1 MLPLDRRHRFDGQEV
16 AWGRMGDGPALVLI
30 HGTPFSSQVWRRI
43 APLLARRW
51 TVYYFDLLGYGL
63 SDMRDQQDVSLSV
76 QNRLLASLFAEWK
89 IDRPDV
95 LCHDFGGA
103 TALRGY
109 FLNGLR
115 FHSLTIFDAVAVA
128 PWGSPFVV
136 HVRKHEA
143 ALGASCG
150 VWVCWGCLV
159 ACVGSG
165 VWGGLWGWAVC
176 GLVCSSFCLGCE
188 SDGSWGARRGGV
200 DLLISRWVMMSLV
213 DAAGG
218 CERRVLP
225 GLVHTCEF

>member
-1 MLPLDRRHRFDGQEV
+1 MVHLATRTSSHRSKSSYQAKYATVMLGRIVASFDHERSSAILRKSNCGNSMLPLDRRHRFDGQEV

-30 HGTPFSSQVWRRI
+30 HGTPFSSQTWRRI

-76 QNRLLASLFAEWK
+76 QNRLLVSLFAEWK

-115 FHSLTIFDAVAVA
+115 YHSLTIFDAVAVA
-128 PWGSPFVV
+128 PWGSPFVA
-136 HVRKHEA
+136 HVRKHETA
-143 ALGASCG
+143 FA
-150 VWVCWGCLV
+150 
-159 ACVGSG
+159 
-165 VWGGLWGWAVC
+165 GLPPIPM
-176 GLVCSSFCLGCE
+176 
-188 SDGSWGARRGGV
+188 RRCFV
-200 DLLISRWVMMSLV
+200 RICKVPPI
-213 DAAGG
+213 
-218 CERRVLP
+218 VL
-225 GLVHTCEF
+225 

>member
-1 MLPLDRRHRFDGQEV
+1 
-16 AWGRMGDGPALVLI
+16 MGDGPALVLI

-76 QNRLLASLFAEWK
+76 QNRLLVSLFAEWK

-115 FHSLTIFDAVAVA
+115 YHSLTIFDAVALA
-128 PWGSPFVV
+128 PW
-136 HVRKHEA
+136 
-143 ALGASCG
+143 
-150 VWVCWGCLV
+150 
-159 ACVGSG
+159 
-165 VWGGLWGWAVC
+165 
-176 GLVCSSFCLGCE
+176 
-188 SDGSWGARRGGV
+188 ARRSWRTSENMKQRLRGFPP
-200 DLLISRWVMMSLV
+200 MPM
-213 DAAGG
+213 
-218 CERRVLP
+218 RRCFVRICKVPPIVL
-225 GLVHTCEF
+225 

>member
-1 MLPLDRRHRFDGQEV
+1 MSGVARFCGSQTGETACCRLIEGTGFDGQEV

-76 QNRLLASLFAEWK
+76 QNRLLVSLFAEWK

-115 FHSLTIFDAVAVA
+115 YHSLTIFDAVALA
-128 PWGSPFVV
+128 PWGSPFVA
-136 HVRKHEA
+136 HVRKHETA
-143 ALGASCG
+143 FA
-150 VWVCWGCLV
+150 
-159 ACVGSG
+159 
-165 VWGGLWGWAVC
+165 GLPPMPM
-176 GLVCSSFCLGCE
+176 
-188 SDGSWGARRGGV
+188 RRCFV
-200 DLLISRWVMMSLV
+200 LICKVPPI
-213 DAAGG
+213 
-218 CERRVLP
+218 VL
-225 GLVHTCEF
+225 